1 MSLIGPDSC
10 RRPRPPGMLPWPRRG
25 YRAPTW
31 RCDGARARAIGPP
44 GALLRPLWCAR
55 LHAVSEGRPPSS
67 GSAHRYMVDVHHVLE
82 AAMRLVACLT
92 MCLMPIL
99 ANAAQTS
106 AQAPSDPQGYCVNRN
121 ADFYPYTGEPCKRG
135 YQLGSGNCRNTNGRV
150 VAVPREQCV
159 AMAGTVEVPFEGGRI
174 RPQAPKSTK

>member
-1 MSLIGPDSC
+1 
-10 RRPRPPGMLPWPRRG
+10 
-25 YRAPTW
+25 
-31 RCDGARARAIGPP
+31 
-44 GALLRPLWCAR
+44 
-55 LHAVSEGRPPSS
+55 
-67 GSAHRYMVDVHHVLE
+67 
-82 AAMRLVACLT
+82 MRLVACLT

-150 VAVPREQCV
+150 VAVPSSAFQWPAQLNYRSKAEYVGSTGLKLQNPRGDPRSREPLPRRTERRLGLV
-159 AMAGTVEVPFEGGRI
+159 EPIGTPPVRAGHATRLRKALIGIAAGDPASIITRVFGAGWR
-174 RPQAPKSTK
+174 